1 MVLAQTI
8 TVVGSVCDS
17 MDCAYVKLNRAHLS
31 LVGPFEERI
40 WAVEHHYRIS
50 AFDASVTE
58 ALFIVILAEPNAV
71 VRQNYRIVFERSG

>member
-58 ALFIVILAEPNAV
+58 TLLVVGLAKSNSV
-71 VRQNYRIVFERSG
+71 VRQNDGIVFECS